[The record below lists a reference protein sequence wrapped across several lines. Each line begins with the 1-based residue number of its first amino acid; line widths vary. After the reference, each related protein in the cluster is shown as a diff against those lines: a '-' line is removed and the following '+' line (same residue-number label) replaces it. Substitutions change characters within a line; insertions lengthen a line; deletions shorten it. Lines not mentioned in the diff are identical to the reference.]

1 MINEIRLKIKIIT
14 VYEPDKEL
22 WINKQKRRLKIKYH
36 KPAAERALKV
46 TDPAAAKEVHLLEAG
61 PILGW
66 PPYSQMVKFM
76 DRCDCLQS

>member
-1 MINEIRLKIKIIT
+1 MNKVKDLPLK
-14 VYEPDKEL
+14 
-22 WINKQKRRLKIKYH
+22 KQKRRLKIKYH
-36 KPAAERALKV
+36 KTAAERTLTV

-76 DRCDCLQS
+76 DRCDCLQ